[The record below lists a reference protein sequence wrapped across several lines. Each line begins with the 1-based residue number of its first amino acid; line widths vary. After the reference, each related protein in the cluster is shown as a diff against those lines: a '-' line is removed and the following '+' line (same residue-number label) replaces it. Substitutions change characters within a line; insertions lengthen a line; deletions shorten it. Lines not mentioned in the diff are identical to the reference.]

1 MSVSVPTVFP
11 LYRAGAA
18 EVIDERGTIDSDP
31 DVLHLIDAVT
41 YAYAVACRPL
51 LLSLSGGDDTGEGI
65 ASSAASGGS
74 RELVASGLCLVSAD
88 AVAVQFYAELEEADV
103 EVQVWDEARGA
114 LIDSANT
121 TQAAR
126 LGVTLNLDVTG
137 YDGTRVLCELYV
149 KRRAASNAYIYHAIL
164 QETALTASELPL

>member
-1 MSVSVPTVFP
+1 MSVAVPTVFP
-11 LYRAGAA
+11 LYRAGMA
-18 EVIDERGTIDSDP
+18 EVIDERGKIDASP
-31 DVLHLIDAVT
+31 DIGDLIDAVT

-51 LLSLSGGDDTGEGI
+51 LLSLSGGDDTGEGV
-65 ASSAASGGS
+65 ASSAASGGA

-103 EVQVWDEARGA
+103 EVQIWDEARST
-114 LIDSANT
+114 LIDSAST

-126 LGVTLNLDVTG
+126 LGVALDLDVTG
-137 YDGTRVLCELYV
+137 YDGTRVLCELYA
-149 KRRAASNAYIYHAIL
+149 KKRAASVAYIYHAIL